1 MNRLTRHRPL
11 PGLLVTLFKASS
23 RLFPAVHPTSL
34 TFRGFAAKSAGAA
47 GSSKAAVAHDAEM
60 QRIRNIGILA
70 HIDAGKT
77 TATERMLYY
86 SGAVGSIGEVHD
98 GDTVTDYM
106 PQERERGIT
115 IQSAA
120 VTFQWAGHN
129 VNLIDTPGHVDF
141 TVEVEVGPACQRS
154 PADTAEYTH
163 DHPLFAE
170 KCARA

>member
-1 MNRLTRHRPL
+1 MLLKPANFGFLSMECPLRFRRLAT
-11 PGLLVTLFKASS
+11 
-23 RLFPAVHPTSL
+23 
-34 TFRGFAAKSAGAA
+34 KSAGV
-47 GSSKAAVAHDAEM
+47 SKAAVAHDAEM

-120 VTFQWAGHN
+120 VTFQWAGHSI
-129 VNLIDTPGHVDF
+129 NLIDTPGHVDF
-141 TVEVEVGPACQRS
+141 TVEVEVRPLLVSQRDS
-154 PADTAEYTH
+154 DPQH
-163 DHPLFAE
+163 SLFE
-170 KCARA
+170 

>member
-1 MNRLTRHRPL
+1 MRHGAWFCARR
-11 PGLLVTLFKASS
+11 FASKS
-23 RLFPAVHPTSL
+23 SPA
-34 TFRGFAAKSAGAA
+34 A
-47 GSSKAAVAHDAEM
+47 SKAAVAHDAEM
-60 QRIRNIGILA
+60 RRIRNIGILA

-120 VTFQWAGHN
+120 VTFQWAGHS

-141 TVEVEVGPACQRS
+141 TVEVEVRTLLALLTAACTPACQ
-154 PADTAEYTH
+154 H
-163 DHPLFAE
+163 FALAI
-170 KCARA
+170 CTLCT